1 MDIAEQV
8 RTVMAKSL
16 MLDPAQLTDNA
27 KLVDDLGVSSLDRF
41 ELAMSLEE
49 AFDIEM
55 SQEDQDK
62 ITTIGE
68 AVRYIE
74 AKVAARG

>member
-1 MDIAEQV
+1 MDIAEKV

-74 AKVAARG
+74 AKLAARG

>member
-1 MDIAEQV
+1 
-8 RTVMAKSL
+8 
-16 MLDPAQLTDNA
+16 
-27 KLVDDLGVSSLDRF
+27 
-41 ELAMSLEE
+41 MSLEE

>member
-8 RTVMAKSL
+8 RTVMAKTL
-16 MLDPAQLTDNA
+16 MLDVSQLTDNA

-74 AKVAARG
+74 AKLAARG